1 MPATTGTLNATGA
14 LRANGATRAWGAY
27 GALRACDTPYLR
39 NRILCTYGARLHRRL
54 P

>member
-14 LRANGATRAWGAY
+14 LRANGATRAWGAF
-27 GALRACDTPYLR
+27 GALRAYNIPYLR
-39 NRILCTYGARLHRRL
+39 NRILCIYGARVHRRL